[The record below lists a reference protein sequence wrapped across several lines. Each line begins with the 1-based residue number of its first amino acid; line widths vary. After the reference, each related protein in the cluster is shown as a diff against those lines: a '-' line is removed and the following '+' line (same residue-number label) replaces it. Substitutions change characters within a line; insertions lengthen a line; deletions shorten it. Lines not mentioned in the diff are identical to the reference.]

1 MGFIIRYD
9 SPLGAITLASDG
21 FALTGLWFEGQK
33 YFSATLTAEHT
44 ERIIPVF
51 EKSIEWLDIYFSG
64 RDPGFSPPLCLKG
77 TDFQNKVWNI
87 LLKIPYGKTV
97 TYGQIAEIMVKTG
110 WMVKVSARAVG
121 GAVGRN
127 PVSIIVPCHRVIGAD
142 GSLTGYAGGV
152 ERKKKLLALEMKSC
166 GIL

>member
-1 MGFIIRYD
+1 MKYSRQYD
-9 SPLGAITLASDG
+9 SPLGRITMASNRR
-21 FALTGLWFEGQK
+21 ALTGLWFEGQK

-44 ERIIPVF
+44 ERMIPVF

-97 TYGQIAEIMVKTG
+97 TYGQIAEIRSLFLATG
-110 WMVKVSARAVG
+110 
-121 GAVGRN
+121 
-127 PVSIIVPCHRVIGAD
+127 
-142 GSLTGYAGGV
+142 
-152 ERKKKLLALEMKSC
+152 
-166 GIL
+166 